1 MIALKNISKSFG
13 DKKILENIS
22 LHFQPGKVNMII
34 GASGSGKSVLMKV
47 MVGLHLPDTGSIEY
61 DGQDYVS
68 LDRNERSEVR
78 KQIGM
83 LFQNSALFDSLTVE
97 QNVLFPLSMFSPGS
111 HADNIKRVNFCL
123 ERVGLANTNK
133 LYPAELSGGMKKR
146 VGIARAIVLNPKYLF
161 CDEPNSG
168 LDPLTSI
175 VIDELIREIT
185 QEYNITTIINSHDMN
200 SVMEIGDQIA
210 YIYQGRKE
218 WEGDKAT
225 ILTTDNQL
233 LNEFVFAT
241 NFLRQFRDKSR

>member
-34 GASGSGKSVLMKV
+34 GASGSGKSVLMKL

-133 LYPAELSGGMKKR
+133 LYPS
-146 VGIARAIVLNPKYLF
+146 
-161 CDEPNSG
+161 
-168 LDPLTSI
+168 
-175 VIDELIREIT
+175 
-185 QEYNITTIINSHDMN
+185 
-200 SVMEIGDQIA
+200 
-210 YIYQGRKE
+210 
-218 WEGDKAT
+218 
-225 ILTTDNQL
+225 
-233 LNEFVFAT
+233 
-241 NFLRQFRDKSR
+241 